1 MHPSRIYGCMHRSNQ
16 TLHGREGLEGL
27 TLRFQNIKRG
37 LGWAVISEG
46 LASQNPHYWNRLR
59 RHKKKD
65 VLQNEE
71 FNNTPPLPSICH
83 FLATP
88 WKEVTK
94 LQKEMKKYRV
104 LRLFSGETI
113 VSNKLY
119 VLKTLFYS
127 SSHIRVWQI
136 FKWFCLQ
143 RQGLRV
149 ENILRC
155 RFFPTHTISKGC
167 SGAEKEIRSKIDF
180 FCSFLVDLLPE
191 Q

>member
-1 MHPSRIYGCMHRSNQ
+1 MSFLGNPFNWSDEIW
-16 TLHGREGLEGL
+16 
-27 TLRFQNIKRG
+27 KR
-37 LGWAVISEG
+37 
-46 LASQNPHYWNRLR
+46 
-59 RHKKKD
+59 
-65 VLQNEE
+65 NE
-71 FNNTPPLPSICH
+71 
-83 FLATP
+83 
-88 WKEVTK
+88 
-94 LQKEMKKYRV
+94 KYRV

-180 FCSFLVDLLPE
+180 FALFLSIFYQNNSQSQFDNTRFFRVLSSWVLHLE
-191 Q
+191 VYNEANNLNMVEVSHLYNAAILWQKVN

>member
-1 MHPSRIYGCMHRSNQ
+1 MRSS
-16 TLHGREGLEGL
+16 
-27 TLRFQNIKRG
+27 
-37 LGWAVISEG
+37 IS
-46 LASQNPHYWNRLR
+46 PP
-59 RHKKKD
+59 
-65 VLQNEE
+65 
-71 FNNTPPLPSICH
+71 PPLNMS
-83 FLATP
+83 FLGNPLKRSEET
-88 WKEVTK
+88 WKRNE
-94 LQKEMKKYRV
+94 KYRV

-127 SSHIRVWQI
+127 SSHRRVWQI

-180 FCSFLVDLLPE
+180 FCSFLVRTIVRVSLIIPYFLGFWAHVTEYQNIKKDIIYALISL
-191 Q
+191 

>member
-1 MHPSRIYGCMHRSNQ
+1 MSSKVRSS
-16 TLHGREGLEGL
+16 
-27 TLRFQNIKRG
+27 I
-37 LGWAVISEG
+37 
-46 LASQNPHYWNRLR
+46 
-59 RHKKKD
+59 
-65 VLQNEE
+65 
-71 FNNTPPLPSICH
+71 TPPLPSICH

-180 FCSFLVDLLPE
+180 FCSFLVRTIVRVSLIIPYFLGFWAHVTEYQNIKKDIIYALISL
-191 Q
+191 